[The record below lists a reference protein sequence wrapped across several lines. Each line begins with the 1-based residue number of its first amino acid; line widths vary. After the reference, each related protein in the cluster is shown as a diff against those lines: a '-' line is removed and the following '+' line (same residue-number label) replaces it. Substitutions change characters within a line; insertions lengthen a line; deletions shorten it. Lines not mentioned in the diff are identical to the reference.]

1 LEVGQSG
8 KKDYNREI
16 KHAETEVTTGGK
28 HSTRTGKKACTRKV
42 TTGRKNNTHTWEE
55 DLMLVGLGFW

>member
-8 KKDYNREI
+8 KKDDHGEI
-16 KHAETEVTTGGK
+16 KRAETEVTTGGK
-28 HSTRTGKKACTRKV
+28 HSTCTGKKACTRKA

-55 DLMLVGLGFW
+55 DLMLAGLGFW